1 MSTTKLV
8 TTLVIALILGFA
20 GGFVSQLVM
29 DDGSDL
35 SNLSSKV
42 DAINEQVGDLR
53 SESSSFATTD
63 ALEDLRSQIEGL
75 SADGG
80 STGSS
85 SSDFD
90 LSKLESDFNS
100 LKSEVEELKSQ
111 DTSASGSGG
120 SLKIGYVNANEAFT
134 VFTDAV
140 SEERSQ
146 VQTLEEEMLSLR
158 EQAIQGEITVEEY
171 QQEIDIKQAEVL
183 KAQLDINLSMVDKMI
198 ESTGFSNYADR
209 LRELRN
215 QFDPVIE
222 ELENTLTDLKNNS
235 ASPEEVSNLLSQVNN
250 QYTQLDDLLTNL
262 IESKIAQ
269 VTNNLAD
276 AGSYDMV
283 FREANVLL
291 AQNQSSIDNLTDQA
305 KEELRKEIA

>member
-1 MSTTKLV
+1 
-8 TTLVIALILGFA
+8 
-20 GGFVSQLVM
+20 
-29 DDGSDL
+29 
-35 SNLSSKV
+35 
-42 DAINEQVGDLR
+42 
-53 SESSSFATTD
+53 
-63 ALEDLRSQIEGL
+63 
-75 SADGG
+75 
-80 STGSS
+80 
-85 SSDFD
+85 
-90 LSKLESDFNS
+90 
-100 LKSEVEELKSQ
+100 
-111 DTSASGSGG
+111 
-120 SLKIGYVNANEAFT
+120 KIGYVNANEAFT

-146 VQTLEEEMLSLR
+146 VETLEEEMLSLR
-158 EQAIQGEITVEEY
+158 EQAIQGEITAEEY

-209 LRELRN
+209 LKELRN

-222 ELENTLTDLKNNS
+222 ELENTLADLKDNS